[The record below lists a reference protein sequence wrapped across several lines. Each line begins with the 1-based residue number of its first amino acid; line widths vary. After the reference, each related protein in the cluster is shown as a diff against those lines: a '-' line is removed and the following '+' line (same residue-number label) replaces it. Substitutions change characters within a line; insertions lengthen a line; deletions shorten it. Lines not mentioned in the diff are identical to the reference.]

1 MVGNVV
7 EPPLIV
13 VEPIDVVEPLNVVD
27 PPETAVAVPPEP
39 VE

>member
-1 MVGNVV
+1 MV